1 MKFSIYILLI
11 LSVGILSLHN
21 YGLKKKNRNSPMEVA
36 FITVQAP
43 TAEQRS
49 SFPFELK
56 GINKEY
62 PGLVFKLKSNSAPLT
77 KEEIDIISPYFILQD
92 DTTFILPIY
101 SVRSVRQIIEQ
112 GWFDKEYLTLGVAKT
127 DNEKPATVKIFFE
140 IGHGKKSRDELS
152 KTVNVLKSGIQE
164 EINTV
169 KTTKKLMMK
178 YESSKKAKKVSKNT
192 KEAQDLEKD
201 KITAELQQLGQDKLK
216 EEREIDALQKK
227 MDDLQNQLNQA
238 VQRHNAI
245 IESIDTKNTT
255 LSIIKP
261 LITARKQ
268 KSFYKAKIEYL

>member
-140 IGHGKKSRDELS
+140 IGHGKKSRNERS
-152 KTVNVLKSGIQE
+152 KTVNVLKS
-164 EINTV
+164 
-169 KTTKKLMMK
+169 
-178 YESSKKAKKVSKNT
+178 
-192 KEAQDLEKD
+192 
-201 KITAELQQLGQDKLK
+201 
-216 EEREIDALQKK
+216 
-227 MDDLQNQLNQA
+227 
-238 VQRHNAI
+238 
-245 IESIDTKNTT
+245 
-255 LSIIKP
+255 
-261 LITARKQ
+261 
-268 KSFYKAKIEYL
+268 